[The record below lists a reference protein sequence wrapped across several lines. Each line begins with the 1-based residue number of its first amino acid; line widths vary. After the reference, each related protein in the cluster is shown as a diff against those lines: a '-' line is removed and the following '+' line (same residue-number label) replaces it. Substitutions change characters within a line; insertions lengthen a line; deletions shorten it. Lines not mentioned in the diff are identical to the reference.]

1 MGTEE
6 PILTLDIFFEDFPGS
21 RQLFDALHANILAIG
36 PAEIRVTKSQVAFWR
51 RRAFAWAWIPAKY
64 LRRQSSPLVLTVSLR
79 RMDASPRWKQI
90 VEPSPGRFTHHLE
103 LYSTDDLDAE
113 IHAWLQEA
121 WGLAG

>member
-6 PILTLDIFFEDFPGS
+6 PIPTLDIFFEDFPGS

-64 LRRQSSPLVLTVSLR
+64 LRRQSAPLVLTISLR

-90 VEPSPGRFTHHLE
+90 VESSPGRFTHHLE